1 MSPLPGFDVIATM
14 SPMSRLPDAL
24 REHLVTPR
32 NVGEPRGGFSHRGEA
47 LNGACRD
54 HLVIYV
60 DGDEQGRVA
69 RAGFR
74 AKGCPAAMAMGSAV
88 TDLLVGLPLDGTLA
102 QLAAARLAE
111 AYGEPA
117 PLHRHA
123 LALVTEALD
132 GLSVA
137 SPCS

>member
-1 MSPLPGFDVIATM
+1 MSL
-14 SPMSRLPDAL
+14 MSRLPDAL

-32 NVGEPRGGFSHRGEA
+32 NVGEPEGGFSHRGEA

-54 HLVIYV
+54 HLVLYLA
-60 DGDEQGRVA
+60 GDEQGQVA
-69 RAGFR
+69 RVGFR
-74 AKGCPAAMAMGSAV
+74 AKGCPAAMAMASAV

-102 QLAAARLAE
+102 QQATARLAQT
-111 AYGEPA
+111 YGEPS

-132 GLSVA
+132 GLAVTSCSH
-137 SPCS
+137 SPRA